1 MTQAQIKFGIVLL
14 IAQLLMLAMTLG
26 FNSLLDR
33 QAAQDGIATI
43 IQEAAR

>member
-1 MTQAQIKFGIVLL
+1 MTSSQIKLGCLLL

-26 FNSLLDR
+26 FHSLLDR

-43 IQEAAR
+43 ITEAQR